1 MSQLTLSE
9 FADQLN
15 EIMSVLTREFV
26 KFNTP
31 EFYKVKITLPQ
42 SVVLCILHKT
52 GESKMTDIAHMI
64 NVTTAAMTGI
74 IDRLVKSGCVVR
86 INDPKDRRI
95 TKVRLT
101 PKGNQ
106 VVENM
111 IEQRKKL
118 TIKLFEM
125 ISQSEREEYL
135 RILGHIRDHL
145 K

>member
-1 MSQLTLSE
+1 
-9 FADQLN
+9 
-15 EIMSVLTREFV
+15 
-26 KFNTP
+26 
-31 EFYKVKITLPQ
+31 
-42 SVVLCILHKT
+42 
-52 GESKMTDIAHMI
+52 MTDIAHMI